1 MKDEDLIQ
9 TLRTASESQN
19 NIPLKMLLT
28 IAAERLEQ
36 FSSNPTVAYAVSD
49 VHHNLLSINPKIDVE
64 WSNGVT
70 ELVKRV

>member
-1 MKDEDLIQ
+1 MKDEDLIK
-9 TLRTASESQN
+9 TLRTASEAQN

-36 FSSNPTVAYAVSD
+36 FSSNPTVAYAVAD
-49 VHHNLLSINPKIDVE
+49 INHNLLGVNPLIDVE
-64 WSNGVT
+64 WHNRVT